1 MDRMSLNALLAR
13 QQSRWRFS
21 FWLIVLLLILV
32 CFFSLSVGELW
43 ITPWAP
49 EGGLEQQLLLQ
60 LRLPRLL
67 AALAIGAA
75 LASSGAVLQVLLGN
89 PLAEP
94 GVLGIS
100 GGASLALVAVLF
112 FLPFAPSPMLTM
124 FTAMGG
130 ALLFTLIL
138 VGLSRRR
145 SVSMTRLLLIGVA
158 LGILSSAAIT
168 WAFYFSDDLN
178 MRQLMYWLM
187 GSLGGVNWQQLS
199 LLFFIVPVLAVLCCQ
214 GKKLDILMLGE
225 LHARQLGLNVATL
238 RWKLILMVSLLVGSA
253 VALAGIIGFIGLVV
267 PHLIRLMLGTEN
279 RFLLPLSALAG
290 GVLLA
295 FADTLSRILLPSA
308 DLPVGVVTTSLGAPV
323 FIWMLMRAQLD

>member
-1 MDRMSLNALLAR
+1 MSLNALLIHQR
-13 QQSRWRFS
+13 SRWRMS
-21 FWLIVLLLILV
+21 FWLLSLSLVVV
-32 CFFSLSVGELW
+32 CFYSLSVGELW
-43 ITPWAP
+43 IKPWAP
-49 EGGLEQQLLLQ
+49 DGALEQQLLFQ

-67 AALAIGAA
+67 AAFAVGAA

-100 GGASLALVAVLF
+100 GGASLALVCVLF
-112 FLPFAPSPMLTM
+112 FFPFTPSPML
-124 FTAMGG
+124 AMIAAMVG
-130 ALLFTLIL
+130 ALVFTLIL

-158 LGILSSAAIT
+158 LGILSSAVIT
-168 WAFYFSDDLN
+168 WAFYFSDDLS

-187 GSLGGVNWQQLS
+187 GSLGGVSWQQLS
-199 LLFFIVPVLAVLCCQ
+199 LLLFIVPVLIVLCCQ

-225 LHARQLGLNVATL
+225 LHARQLGLNVASL
-238 RWKLILMVSLLVGSA
+238 RWKLILMVSLLVGSS
-253 VALAGIIGFIGLVV
+253 VALAGVIGFIGLVV
-267 PHLIRLMLGTEN
+267 PHLIRLILGTEN
-279 RFLLPLSALAG
+279 RYLLPLSAIAG
-290 GVLLA
+290 GLLLV

-323 FIWMLMRAQLD
+323 FIWMLMRSQLN

>member
-1 MDRMSLNALLAR
+1 MSLNALLAR

-112 FLPFAPSPMLTM
+112 FLPLAPSPMLTM

-158 LGILSSAAIT
+158 LGILSSAVIT